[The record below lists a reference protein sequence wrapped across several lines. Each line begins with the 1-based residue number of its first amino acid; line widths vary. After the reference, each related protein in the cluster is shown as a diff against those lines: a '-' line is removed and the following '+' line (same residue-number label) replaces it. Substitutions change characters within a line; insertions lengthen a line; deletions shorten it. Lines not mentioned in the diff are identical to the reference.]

1 MEKQLNY
8 IDLLNTRNEMNGLD
22 LLKIIPEKT
31 IKIAFFDPQYR
42 GVLDKLSYGN
52 ESAKQKGRAELN
64 QMPEEV
70 IKEFISAI
78 NKSLKDSGYLFLWI
92 DKFHLVEGIHG
103 WLEGTNLKPVD
114 MITWHK
120 QTFGLGYRSRRV
132 SEYLVVLQKTPII
145 AKKSWTKHNIPN
157 VWIEKIEK
165 GSTHPHTKPKGLQEA
180 LIEATTSDFDIV
192 LDPAAGSFSVMK
204 AAAKINRNFIGSDL
218 KVQ

>member
-1 MEKQLNY
+1 
-8 IDLLNTRNEMNGLD
+8 MNGLE
-22 LLKIIPEKT
+22 LLKSIPEKT
-31 IKIAFFDPQYR
+31 IKTAFFDPQYR
-42 GVLDKLSYGN
+42 GVLDKLAFGN
-52 ESAKQKGRAELN
+52 EGAKQKKRVELE
-64 QMPEEV
+64 QMPEEI
-70 IKEFISAI
+70 IKEFISGI

-120 QTFGLGYRSRRV
+120 ETFGLGYRSRRV
-132 SEYLVVLQKTPII
+132 SEYLVVLQKTPTL
-145 AKKSWTKHNIPN
+145 AKKTWTKHNIPD

-165 GSTHPHTKPKGLQEA
+165 GIGHPHSKPIRLQEA
-180 LIEATTSDFDIV
+180 LIEATTNEFDLV